1 MRRQTL
7 SSARRNPPKSQN
19 MDDDGETVALGKKE
33 EAKPLSATETFEKD
47 LARIKEN
54 GKEIKGTNNRNF
66 YKSIVERIENNV
78 KVLAELRD
86 EHSQLRD
93 RLKELTRARP
103 ETKFNLHEEIAK
115 MTKQINNLQR
125 SIDRLKNDKENA
137 IARQQELQLILKN
150 FEQAN
155 KGNTPDTYR
164 ITTLKNQLDKA
175 NIKINETK
183 HLIKMYERVITKFEQ
198 QKIHWNPLVKDKWDE
213 IQKQNRDLSEVR
225 LIKGESE
232 YSKNSAK
239 NQYKT
244 EFQRIQKE
252 RKIRKEKIEKK
263 KNALKNEM
271 LYHHQDELTPE
282 DSRRV
287 RPQQTLGSQNSA
299 LLKSKQNKA
308 QREAKE
314 EKIRSLQA
322 KLDACEEA
330 FGSREPADI
339 DKIIK
344 ERENTSKS
352 LNVQIEELKNDIENL
367 QNEADQLKME
377 IEEQEYTQA
386 QGVGGNRLLVEG
398 NKLQEKKDKEL
409 AELKRSIEAFQKYQK
424 NVSSGVMHMTEILSL
439 ITQPTEKVPTDLLE
453 ILEWVYIKVKAVTE
467 IINEEDGDISMM
479 INKQVLGEMRQQTSL
494 DIDLIDSSKRMPKKT
509 TEGLIFKRQPKDT
522 KNEET
527 SRVLTRQ
534 QVKLFAKQQAAAAP
548 PPPPKKLPSLNRRY

>member
-7 SSARRNPPKSQN
+7 SSARRTVPKSQN
-19 MDDDGETVALGKKE
+19 MDDDGETGALVKKDDN
-33 EAKPLSATETFEKD
+33 KPLSATETFEKD

-54 GKEIKGTNNRNF
+54 AKEIKGANNRNF

-78 KVLAELRD
+78 KVLAELRE

-93 RLKELTRARP
+93 RLKELTDSRP
-103 ETKFNLHEEIAK
+103 NTKFNLHEEISK

-125 SIDRLKNDKENA
+125 NIDRIKNDKENA

-150 FEQAN
+150 FEQAS
-155 KGNTPDTYR
+155 KGSAPDTYR

-198 QKIHWNPLVKDKWDE
+198 QKIHWNPLVKEKWDE

-239 NQYKT
+239 NQYKN
-244 EFQRIQKE
+244 ELQRIQKE
-252 RKIRKEKIEKK
+252 RKIRKDKIEKK

-271 LYHHQDELTPE
+271 LYNHQDELTPE

-299 LLKSKQNKA
+299 ILKSKQNKA

-322 KLDACEEA
+322 KLDLCEEA
-330 FGSREPADI
+330 FGTRDPAEI
-339 DKIIK
+339 DKILRD
-344 ERENTSKS
+344 RENTSKS

-367 QNEADQLKME
+367 QSQADQLKME

-398 NKLQEKKDKEL
+398 NKLQEKKTKEL
-409 AELKRSIEAFQKYQK
+409 AELKRSIEAFQRHQK
-424 NVSSGVMHMTEILSL
+424 NVTSGVIHMTEILNL
-439 ITQPTEKVPTDLLE
+439 VTQPTEKVPTDLLD
-453 ILEWVYIKVKAVTE
+453 IIDWVYIKVKAVSE
-467 IINEEDGDISMM
+467 ILNEEDGDISMV
-479 INKQVLGEMRQQTSL
+479 INKQVLGEMRQQAAL
-494 DIDLIDSSKRMPKKT
+494 DIDLIDSSKRVPKKN
-509 TEGLIFKRQPKDT
+509 TEGFIFKRQPKET

-534 QVKLFAKQQAAAAP
+534 QVKLFAKQQAGNAV
-548 PPPPKKLPSLNRRY
+548 PPKKLPSLR